1 MSDNPEIS
9 VSPDPTAAEPSA
21 ADPKAAEP
29 SAAEPSLIEPST
41 AEPTAANPTAPLPTA
56 ANRTAPLPASAA
68 PASVDPSLIEPSAA
82 EPTAAN
88 PTAPLPTAANRTAP
102 LPTAADSASAA
113 PASVDPT
120 AAAPASAAPAS
131 VDPTAVD
138 PASAAPAS
146 ADPTAA
152 APASADPTASADP
165 ASADPTAVT
174 PASADP
180 ASVDPASVTPAPV
193 DPTAPAPKRPRNR
206 RRVAVLAATGVL
218 VGAVL
223 AGGGYTVV
231 TVRDAERDP
240 GSPSWSLPKAPKEAK
255 AAAATGLRGMLL
267 PYDGDTYLRGP
278 DMAEFGSDVALS
290 GRQATLLRKESVKDL
305 PRSQRRELERQIDRN
320 PVKGMAMRSYVSTD
334 VTPGDQFTMEFV
346 LAQMGNAR
354 AVRSIAGVQK
364 EFFDALKVFRK
375 GPEIEGFKDST
386 ACFLP
391 PADSDEKL
399 DMMFCSGYV
408 GDVLVTATATAAKP
422 LDKKGAAEM
431 LRAQLDRIKE
441 PGAAV

>member
-1 MSDNPEIS
+1 MSDNPEFPT
-9 VSPDPTAAEPSA
+9 SPEPPTTEATATEATAAEPPVVEPPVVEATAAEPPAVEATAVAPTAAESPA
-21 ADPKAAEP
+21 V
-29 SAAEPSLIEPST
+29 EPSLIEPS
-41 AEPTAANPTAPLPTA
+41 AVEPTAANPM
-56 ANRTAPLPASAA
+56 
-68 PASVDPSLIEPSAA
+68 
-82 EPTAAN
+82 
-88 PTAPLPTAANRTAP
+88 
-102 LPTAADSASAA
+102 AADLAL
-113 PASVDPT
+113 
-120 AAAPASAAPAS
+120 
-131 VDPTAVD
+131 
-138 PASAAPAS
+138 
-146 ADPTAA
+146 
-152 APASADPTASADP
+152 ADP
-165 ASADPTAVT
+165 ASTDPMA
-174 PASADP
+174 PDSA
-180 ASVDPASVTPAPV
+180 PAP
-193 DPTAPAPKRPRNR
+193 APAPKRPRNR
-206 RRVAVLAATGVL
+206 RRIAALAATGVL
-218 VGAVL
+218 IVAVL

-231 TVRDAERDP
+231 TVRDADRDA
-240 GSPSWSLPKAPKEAK
+240 GAPSWSLPKASKEAK

-290 GRQATLLRKESVKDL
+290 GREATLLRKESVKDL

-346 LAQMGNAR
+346 LARMGNAR

>member
-1 MSDNPEIS
+1 MSDNPE
-9 VSPDPTAAEPSA
+9 VPTSPEPPAVEATVTEPPVVEPLVVEATAAELPVVAVTAVEPTAAESLIVEPLA
-21 ADPKAAEP
+21 VEP
-29 SAAEPSLIEPST
+29 SPAEPSLIEPS
-41 AEPTAANPTAPLPTA
+41 AVEPPAAGPKAPLPTA
-56 ANRTAPLPASAA
+56 ANPMAADLAS
-68 PASVDPSLIEPSAA
+68 
-82 EPTAAN
+82 
-88 PTAPLPTAANRTAP
+88 
-102 LPTAADSASAA
+102 ADSA
-113 PASVDPT
+113 PGDL
-120 AAAPASAAPAS
+120 
-131 VDPTAVD
+131 
-138 PASAAPAS
+138 
-146 ADPTAA
+146 
-152 APASADPTASADP
+152 ASADP
-165 ASADPTAVT
+165 AAL
-174 PASADP
+174 DP
-180 ASVDPASVTPAPV
+180 APLDPAPAL
-193 DPTAPAPKRPRNR
+193 KRPRNR
-206 RRVAVLAATGVL
+206 RRITALAATGVL
-218 VGAVL
+218 IVAVV

-231 TVRDAERDP
+231 TVRDADRDP
-240 GSPSWSLPKAPKEAK
+240 GAPSWSLPKASEEAK

-278 DMAEFGSDVALS
+278 DMAAFGSDVALS
-290 GRQATLLRKESVKDL
+290 GREATLLRKESVKDL

-334 VTPGDQFTMEFV
+334 GTPGDQFTMEFV
-346 LAQMGNAR
+346 LARMGNAR

-422 LDKKGAAEM
+422 LDKEGAAEM